1 MPRPRVIYAA
11 KPGSPLEVDREL
23 YGRLAGEAG
32 RRTLVE
38 RFVVPRRS
46 GRAWPVRAGQLF
58 RILAVEGPQVADLN
72 VWNLGNPRERFW
84 AARTRQL
91 HQTHLTTF
99 DRLWSCLPYL
109 RPMLTITDDSIQYGR
124 DADGGGC
131 HDLLGTRCD
140 PYVHKLLNGEEF
152 DLCCHSNLVRAVAP
166 YHLTELDVHDVLN
179 VFQVTGLTA
188 DGRYWVK
195 PSPAKAGDFIE
206 FFAEIDVL
214 CAISVV
220 PHADLSLQVWWQ
232 GGARRR
238 RAAHQGREH
247 PRHPGGRRLGVQR
260 ARLDRVDVDGGEPR
274 VVHEAGGRRRRHVRH
289 EPPAPDPDAG
299 RGHVGVRPR
308 YADGAL

>member
-1 MPRPRVIYAA
+1 MTRPRVIYEA
-11 KPGSPLEVDREL
+11 KPGSPLDVDRAL
-23 YGRLAGEAG
+23 YERLAGEAG
-32 RRTLVE
+32 TRSLVE

-58 RILAVEGPQVADLN
+58 RIVAAEGPQVADLN
-72 VWNLGNPRERFW
+72 VWNLDNPRERFW

-91 HQTHLTTF
+91 HRAHLTTF

-109 RPMLTITDDSIQYGR
+109 RPMLTITRDSIQYGR

-188 DGRYWVK
+188 DGRYFVK
-195 PSPAKAGDFIE
+195 PSPSRAGDFIE
-206 FFAEIDVL
+206 
-214 CAISVV
+214 
-220 PHADLSLQVWWQ
+220 
-232 GGARRR
+232 
-238 RAAHQGREH
+238 
-247 PRHPGGRRLGVQR
+247 
-260 ARLDRVDVDGGEPR
+260 
-274 VVHEAGGRRRRHVRH
+274 
-289 EPPAPDPDAG
+289 
-299 RGHVGVRPR
+299 
-308 YADGAL
+308 